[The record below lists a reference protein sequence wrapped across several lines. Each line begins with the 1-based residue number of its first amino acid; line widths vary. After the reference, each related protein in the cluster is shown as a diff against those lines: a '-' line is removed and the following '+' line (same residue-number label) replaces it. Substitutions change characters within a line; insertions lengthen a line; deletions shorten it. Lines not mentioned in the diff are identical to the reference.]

1 MKTLKRVSI
10 VILLGLIIGGFFGY
24 RYYNMI
30 FSQNV
35 PNELKMN
42 LVQIPT
48 GSDFDEIVEALKTQG
63 VIEDE
68 ASFRWAAN
76 QLEKRFDKSIRAGQ
90 YKIEPGISN
99 KKLIAILS
107 RNQTPVEFVIHN
119 KRTLPQVAGHCGR
132 FFEADSLTFLAAI
145 MDEAFWK
152 ENGYNLETAMSAFIP
167 NTYQIYWTTTPE
179 DFLKKMIQ
187 EHDAFWDK
195 ENRRAKAKAMNYS
208 EAQVYTLAS
217 IVETESQ
224 YKPERPRIAG
234 VYINR
239 LRIGIPLQADPT
251 LVFAIGDFSMRR
263 IYKVHTQIESP
274 YNTYKYAGLPP
285 GPIYMSSI
293 SSIDAVLNAEKH
305 DYLYFCAKPD
315 LSRTHNYAKTL
326 SAHNV
331 NARNYQTWLN
341 QQGIK

>member
-1 MKTLKRVSI
+1 MKTLKKLGIIVLLI
-10 VILLGLIIGGFFGY
+10 VIVSSIFGY
-24 RYYNMI
+24 RYYGMI
-30 FSQNV
+30 FNQNV
-35 PNELKMN
+35 PSDLKTD

-48 GSDFDEIVEALKTQG
+48 GSDFEAIVEALKTQG
-63 VIEDE
+63 IIEDE
-68 ASFRWAAN
+68 ASFRWVAN
-76 QLEKRFDKSIRAGQ
+76 LMEKRFDRVIRAGQ
-90 YKIEPGISN
+90 YKIDAGISN
-99 KKLIAILS
+99 KRLVTILS
-107 RNQTPVEFVIHN
+107 GNQTPVQLVIHN

-132 FFEADSLTFLAAI
+132 YFEADSLAFLKVLLNE
-145 MDEAFWK
+145 DFWQ
-152 ENGYNLETAMSAFIP
+152 EHGYNLETAMSAFIP
-167 NTYQIYWTTTPE
+167 NTYQIYWTITPE
-179 DFLKKMIQ
+179 EFCLRMIK

-195 ENRRAKAKAMNYS
+195 DNRRAKAKALGFS
-208 EAQVYTLAS
+208 EAEVYTLAS
-217 IVETESQ
+217 VVETESQ

-263 IYKVHTQIESP
+263 IYKVHTEIDSP

-331 NARNYQTWLN
+331 NAANYQRWLN